1 MQNGLDEAEAADLQ
15 KWLGSVSKK
24 DLNELHAGIIK
35 KYGHVEGSK
44 YYSALK
50 KHLKIINKL

>member
-1 MQNGLDEAEAADLQ
+1 MIEAEMAKAPEETEM
-15 KWLGSVSKK
+15 LGSVSKK